1 MKRISL
7 AAAAL
12 AGCLAASVPDSASAV
27 DPSRQNGGNQVQ
39 PYGTTLPGLGG
50 LGNLGGYYNNGLG
63 GNLSNDPLYNP
74 GLLTTPNYPGL
85 INPTLPGTG
94 VTFTPTTPATGRDR
108 LNPNIAP
115 TYVPPGT
122 QQARKWLLGVYSKDL
137 DTGVRI
143 HEVVTGRAAHRA
155 GLEVNDQIISVNGY
169 QVGYV
174 NGQLFDC
181 GTEFDRLADQN
192 GWVNLLVQNARDRS
206 LVNVPVQLDSRF
218 SSLTGTL
225 STNNRQALPQNAI
238 VTVELRQILSNNN
251 NHSATIASRRVENLN
266 QYPIPFTV
274 DFDPNQI
281 SPTSRYIVY
290 ANATVNGREI
300 YRTAQQTPILATNGQ
315 FRPVAMQLEQV
326 AFNNPNTAQVG
337 YLDRDSQIAQIVK
350 WFNDYLGRNPTDRE
364 LITWL
369 EAISQGQSM
378 SQVQLSLLS
387 NEQFFNS
394 CNADKRV
401 YISRMHE
408 LLIGRAPTN
417 EEMAYWISRYDA
429 QNGIR
434 RDLAREFQGAVGIN

>member
-27 DPSRQNGGNQVQ
+27 DPTRQNGGTQVQ
-39 PYGTTLPGLGG
+39 PFNTTLPGLGG
-50 LGNLGGYYNNGLG
+50 MGNLGGYYNGLN

-74 GLLTTPNYPGL
+74 SLLTTPNYPGL
-85 INPTLPGTG
+85 TTPVLPGTG
-94 VTFTPTTPATGRDR
+94 VNLTPTNTFNGRDR
-108 LNPNIAP
+108 LNPNVTP
-115 TYVPPGT
+115 TYVPPST
-122 QQARKWLLGVYSKDL
+122 HQARKWLLGVYSKDL

-143 HEVVTGRAAHRA
+143 HEVVAGRAAHRA
-155 GLEVNDQIISVNGY
+155 GLEVNDQIIAVNGY

-192 GWVNLLVQNARDRS
+192 GWVSLLVQNGRDRS

-218 SSLTGTL
+218 SNLTGTL

-251 NHSATIASRRVENLN
+251 HSAAIASRRVENLN
-266 QYPIPFTV
+266 QYPIPFTIE
-274 DFDPNQI
+274 FDPNQV

-300 YRTAQQTPILATNGQ
+300 YRTVNPTPIQAINGQ
-315 FRPVAMQLEQV
+315 FRPVAMQLDQV
-326 AFNNPNTAQVG
+326 AFNNAANPVPGGFNN
-337 YLDRDSQIAQIVK
+337 RDSQIAQIVK

-364 LITWL
+364 LVTWL

-408 LLIGRAPTN
+408 LLIGRAPTP

-434 RDLAREFQGAVGIN
+434 RDLAREFQGALGIN

>member
-27 DPSRQNGGNQVQ
+27 DPTRQNGGTQVQ
-39 PYGTTLPGLGG
+39 PFNTTLPGLGG
-50 LGNLGGYYNNGLG
+50 MGNLGGYYNGLN

-74 GLLTTPNYPGL
+74 SLLTTPNYPGL
-85 INPTLPGTG
+85 TTPVLPGTG
-94 VTFTPTTPATGRDR
+94 VNLTPTNTFNGRDR
-108 LNPNIAP
+108 LNPNVTP

-122 QQARKWLLGVYSKDL
+122 HQARKWLLGVYSKDL

-143 HEVVTGRAAHRA
+143 HEVVAGRAAHRA
-155 GLEVNDQIISVNGY
+155 GLEVNDQIIAVNGY

-192 GWVNLLVQNARDRS
+192 GWVSLLVQNGRDRS

-218 SSLTGTL
+218 SNLTGTL

-251 NHSATIASRRVENLN
+251 HSAAIASRRVENLN
-266 QYPIPFTV
+266 QYPIPFTIE
-274 DFDPNQI
+274 FDPNQV

-300 YRTAQQTPILATNGQ
+300 YRTVNPTPIQAINGQ
-315 FRPVAMQLEQV
+315 FRPVAMQLDQV
-326 AFNNPNTAQVG
+326 AFNNAANPVPGGFNN
-337 YLDRDSQIAQIVK
+337 RDSQIAQIVK

-364 LITWL
+364 LVTWL

-408 LLIGRAPTN
+408 LLIGRAPTP

-434 RDLAREFQGAVGIN
+434 RDLAREFQGALGIN

>member
-27 DPSRQNGGNQVQ
+27 DPTRQNGGPQVQ
-39 PYGTTLPGLGG
+39 PFNTTLPGLGG
-50 LGNLGGYYNNGLG
+50 MGNLGGYYNGLN

-74 GLLTTPNYPGL
+74 SLLTTPNYPGL
-85 INPTLPGTG
+85 TTPVLPGTG
-94 VTFTPTTPATGRDR
+94 VNLTPTNTFNGRDR
-108 LNPNIAP
+108 LNPNVTP

-122 QQARKWLLGVYSKDL
+122 HQARKWLLGVYSKDL

-143 HEVVTGRAAHRA
+143 HEVVAGRAAHRA
-155 GLEVNDQIISVNGY
+155 GLEVNDQIIAVNGY

-192 GWVNLLVQNARDRS
+192 GWVSLLVQNGRDRS

-218 SSLTGTL
+218 SNLTGTL

-251 NHSATIASRRVENLN
+251 HSAAIASRRVENLN
-266 QYPIPFTV
+266 QYPIPFTIE
-274 DFDPNQI
+274 FDPNQV

-300 YRTAQQTPILATNGQ
+300 YRTVNPTPIQAINGQ
-315 FRPVAMQLEQV
+315 FRPVAMQLDQV
-326 AFNNPNTAQVG
+326 AFNNAANPVPGGFNN
-337 YLDRDSQIAQIVK
+337 RDSQIAQIVK

-364 LITWL
+364 LVTWL

-408 LLIGRAPTN
+408 LLIGRAPTP

-434 RDLAREFQGAVGIN
+434 RDLAREFQGALGIN

>member
-27 DPSRQNGGNQVQ
+27 DPTRQNGGTQVQ
-39 PYGTTLPGLGG
+39 PFNTTLPGLGG
-50 LGNLGGYYNNGLG
+50 MGNLGGYYNGIN

-74 GLLTTPNYPGL
+74 SLLTTPNYPGL
-85 INPTLPGTG
+85 TTPVLPGTG
-94 VTFTPTTPATGRDR
+94 VNLTPTNTFNGRDR
-108 LNPNIAP
+108 LNPNVTP

-122 QQARKWLLGVYSKDL
+122 HQARKWLLGVYSKDL

-143 HEVVTGRAAHRA
+143 HEVVAGRAAHRA
-155 GLEVNDQIISVNGY
+155 GLEVNDQIIAVNGY

-192 GWVNLLVQNARDRS
+192 GWVSLLVQNGRDRS

-218 SSLTGTL
+218 SNLTGTL

-251 NHSATIASRRVENLN
+251 HSAAIASRRVENLN
-266 QYPIPFTV
+266 QYPIPFTIE
-274 DFDPNQI
+274 FDPNQV

-300 YRTAQQTPILATNGQ
+300 YRTVNPTPIQAINGQ
-315 FRPVAMQLEQV
+315 FRPVAMQLDQV
-326 AFNNPNTAQVG
+326 AFNNAANPVPGGFNN
-337 YLDRDSQIAQIVK
+337 RDSQIAQIVK

-364 LITWL
+364 LVTWL

-408 LLIGRAPTN
+408 LLIGRAPTP

-434 RDLAREFQGAVGIN
+434 RDLAREFQGALGIN